1 LIAIRGG
8 SEAGASDSYDRYAV
22 VGSYTVSLYALRAV
36 IVLLDATG
44 RSALPL
50 TPVIFEDRE
59 STGNRRAT
67 ISACLIVLNEEEALA
82 GALASVEFCDEVIV
96 VDSGSSDATRE
107 IAREA
112 GATVIENPWPGFAA
126 QRNFALDRAR
136 CDWILELDADERV
149 TPELRLS
156 LEDYLASP
164 ANKEHEIAAMP
175 IRQIFLGRPLA
186 GSARYPDYRHRVLRR
201 GSYRHDET
209 RSVHEG
215 ITPRGP
221 VWMLEGDLHH
231 LLATSARE
239 TTGDAFR
246 YARLEAEQVTVERSL
261 RAALVGIVFRPPA
274 KFLTRMFVFR
284 GWRDGWRGWLKI
296 WLDCTSD
303 ALVWITFLRS
313 RRKPDSTR
321 PGHFAVEHR
330 LDGSPRLVGL
340 ASSAET
346 EQALAWL
353 EAARDGGADV
363 ALVSNKQPQKAQLRV
378 RRVGRLTPLEILRA
392 LDQEWQLRPYD
403 ALAVFAGRPKVVAR
417 MLPRRLR
424 GLRGV
429 IDPKRTDPKESA
441 AHLARL
447 RARGGG
453 SS

>member
-1 LIAIRGG
+1 M
-8 SEAGASDSYDRYAV
+8 
-22 VGSYTVSLYALRAV
+22 
-36 IVLLDATG
+36 
-44 RSALPL
+44 
-50 TPVIFEDRE
+50 
-59 STGNRRAT
+59 
-67 ISACLIVLNEEEALA
+67 
-82 GALASVEFCDEVIV
+82 

-112 GATVIENPWPGFAA
+112 GATVIENPWTSFAA

-149 TPELRLS
+149 TLELQVS
-156 LEDYLASP
+156 LGDFLATP
-164 ANKEHEIAAMP
+164 ASKEHDIAAMP

-186 GSARYPDYRHRVLRR
+186 GSARYPDYRHRLFRR

-209 RSVHEG
+209 RNVHEG
-215 ITPRGP
+215 LTPRGP

-239 TTGDAFR
+239 AAGDAVR
-246 YARLEAEQVTVERSL
+246 YARLEAEQVAVERSL
-261 RAALVGIVFRPPA
+261 RAALVGIVLRPPT
-274 KFLTRMFVFR
+274 KFFTRMFVFR

-303 ALVWITFLRS
+303 ALVWTTYLRS
-313 RRKPDSTR
+313 RRKPESTR
-321 PGHFAVEHR
+321 PGHFAIEHR

-340 ASSAET
+340 ASGAET
-346 EQALAWL
+346 ERALAWL
-353 EAARDGGADV
+353 EAARDVGADV
-363 ALVSNKQPQKAQLRV
+363 ALVSNEQPRKAQLRV
-378 RRVGRLTPLEILRA
+378 RRVGRLTPLGILRA

-403 ALAVFAGRPKVVAR
+403 ALAVFTGRPRVVAR

-429 IDPKRTDPKESA
+429 IDPERTDPGESA
-441 AHLARL
+441 THLARL
-447 RARGGG
+447 RRGGG

>member
-1 LIAIRGG
+1 MIAIRGG
-8 SEAGASDSYDRYAV
+8 SESGAPDSYDRYGV
-22 VGSYTVSLYALRAV
+22 VGSHTVSLYALRAV

-96 VDSGSSDATRE
+96 VDSGSSDATR
-107 IAREA
+107 
-112 GATVIENPWPGFAA
+112 
-126 QRNFALDRAR
+126 
-136 CDWILELDADERV
+136 LELDADERV
-149 TPELRLS
+149 TTELRLS

-164 ANKEHEIAAMP
+164 ASKEHEIAAMP

-340 ASSAET
+340 ASGAET

-441 AHLARL
+441 CVDRPSR
-447 RARGGG
+447 RATCAGWRAA
-453 SS
+453 